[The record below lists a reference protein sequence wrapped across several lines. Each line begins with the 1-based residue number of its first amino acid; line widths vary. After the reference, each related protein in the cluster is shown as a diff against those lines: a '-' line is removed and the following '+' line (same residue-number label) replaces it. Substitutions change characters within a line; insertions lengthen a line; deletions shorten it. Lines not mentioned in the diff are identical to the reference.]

1 LDHDFSQLREADKYI
16 PMDLLLTHGYFLQE
30 DPKEHQ
36 IMKPYAPLG
45 LLYLS
50 SYLKSKGYAVEV
62 FDTTFR
68 SREELFSLLESATP
82 AVLGIYANLMTRR
95 NVVAILRRAK
105 ASGWQVIL
113 GGPEPANYLS
123 EYLDAGADA
132 IVTGEGELT
141 LEEVLQARRRGR
153 LHDLEKIG
161 GLTFRAASGAIH
173 QSPPRALIRNLDAQ
187 PWPDREAIDLRQY
200 VETWKTHH
208 GSGSVS
214 LITARGCAYHCRWCS
229 HSVYGKTHRRRRPEA
244 VVDEIECLRHRYQP
258 DMLWIA
264 DDVFTIHHS
273 WLFRYAEE
281 MKRRRL
287 SLQFECITR
296 ADRVNEK
303 VADALAELQCFRVWI
318 GSESGSQRILDAMDR
333 GVTVDEV
340 RAAVRLCQER
350 SIQAGMFLMW
360 GYAGEELPDI
370 EATIEH
376 VKQSNPDIFLTT
388 VAYPIKGTDYFQDAA
403 SAVVASEDWE
413 SSSDRDS
420 RIRGRHSRRYYQ
432 FADQLLKNEVALDR
446 LLQNSG
452 SATAPEEI
460 RTLRQRIREAR
471 SGLAVSI
478 AEVEA

>member
-1 LDHDFSQLREADKYI
+1 
-16 PMDLLLTHGYFLQE
+16 MDLLLTHGYFLQE
-30 DPKEHQ
+30 DSKELQ

-50 SYLKSKGYAVEV
+50 SHLKSKGYAVEV
-62 FDTTFR
+62 CDTTFR
-68 SREELFSLLESATP
+68 SRQELFSLLETVTP
-82 AVLGIYANLMTRR
+82 SVLGIYANLMTRR
-95 NVVAILRRAK
+95 NVVTILRRAK
-105 ASGWQVIL
+105 ALGWTVIL
-113 GGPEPANYLS
+113 GGPEPANYLP

-132 IVTGEGELT
+132 IVIGEGELT
-141 LEEVLQARRRGR
+141 MEEILQSRHHGR
-153 LHDLEKIG
+153 LHDLQKIR
-161 GLTFRAASGAIH
+161 GLAFRAPNGTIH
-173 QSPPRALIRNLDAQ
+173 QSPPRTLIRNLDTQ

-200 VETWKTHH
+200 VDTWKAHH

-244 VVDEIECLRHRYQP
+244 VVDEIEWLRHRYQP

-281 MKRRRL
+281 MRRR
-287 SLQFECITR
+287 SLNLPFECITR

-303 VADALAELQCFRVWI
+303 VADVLAELQCFRVWI

-340 RAAVRLCQER
+340 RGAVRLCQER
-350 SIQAGMFLMW
+350 GIQAGMFLMW
-360 GYAGEELPDI
+360 GYEGEELPDI

-376 VKQSNPDIFLTT
+376 VRQSNPDVFLTT
-388 VAYPIKGTDYFQDAA
+388 VAYPINGTDYFQDVA
-403 SAVVASEDWE
+403 STVVAPEDWE
-413 SSSDRDS
+413 SSSDRDF

-446 LLQNSG
+446 LLQNG
-452 SATAPEEI
+452 GPATTHDEML
-460 RTLRQRIREAR
+460 TLQQRIREAR
-471 SGLAVSI
+471 SGLELSY